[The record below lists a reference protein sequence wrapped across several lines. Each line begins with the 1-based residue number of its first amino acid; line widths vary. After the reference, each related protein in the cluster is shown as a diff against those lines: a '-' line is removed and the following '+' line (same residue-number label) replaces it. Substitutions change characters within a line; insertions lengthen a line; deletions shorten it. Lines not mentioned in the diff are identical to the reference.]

1 MGRKSI
7 INLTLEL
14 RQGFII
20 FLMSKSALQIGELAK
35 LSGVSIDTVRYYEKR
50 KLIHSIS
57 RTSGGYRLF
66 DSPTIEQIAFIKQ
79 AQDFGFSLDEIKDLL
94 TTGGAEECQR
104 VKDLL
109 QQKLSAIDE
118 QINKMKDFRKTLSKH
133 LTACETELSQKGKN
147 AVCPAFVEIHQR

>member
-1 MGRKSI
+1 MSRI
-7 INLTLEL
+7 YLTLEL

-20 FLMSKSALQIGELAK
+20 CLMSNSALQIGDIAK
-35 LSGVSIDTVRYYEKR
+35 LSSVSIDTVRYYEKR
-50 KLIHSIS
+50 KLIHCVS
-57 RTSGGYRLF
+57 RTHGGYRLF
-66 DSPTIEQIAFIKQ
+66 NSQTVEQIKFIKQ

-118 QINKMKDFRKTLSKH
+118 QISKMKVFSKTLSKH

-147 AVCPAFVEIHQR
+147 AVCPAFVEIHMR

>member
-1 MGRKSI
+1 MSQTH
-7 INLTLEL
+7 LTLEL

-35 LSGVSIDTVRYYEKR
+35 LSRVSIDTVRYYEKR
-50 KLIHSIS
+50 KLIRSVS
-57 RTSGGYRLF
+57 RTQGGYRLF
-66 DSPTIEQIAFIKQ
+66 DSQTVEQITFIKQ

-94 TTGGAEECQR
+94 VTGGAEECQR

-118 QINKMKDFRKTLSKH
+118 QISEMKVFRKTLSKH
-133 LTACETELSQKGKN
+133 LTACETELSRKGKN
-147 AVCPAFVEIHQR
+147 AVCPAFIEIHKR